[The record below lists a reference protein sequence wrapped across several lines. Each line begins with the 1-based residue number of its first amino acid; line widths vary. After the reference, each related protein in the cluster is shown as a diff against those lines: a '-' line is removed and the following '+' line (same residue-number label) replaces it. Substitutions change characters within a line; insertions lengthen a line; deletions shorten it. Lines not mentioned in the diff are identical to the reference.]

1 MSMNTVELDYS
12 KFADPR
18 IKQVIQQ
25 MEREFEKL
33 PTEKRPEDE
42 PDLFQCLMTV
52 KHERDA
58 DTVRNVGIYL
68 NDIFTHDVKV
78 ALKSESVA
86 KLGLS
91 ETEADRV
98 AKMSRMRMWTALD
111 KEFIPFVYPAFM
123 FQLGGS
129 APDAKHYFLRSYIR
143 YTITGLVGN
152 LAEAQKAPKELQ
164 GTAELGEP
172 KNEASASKPL
182 GPLNR
187 AVQAIICLREAHE
200 NGADIVIPPQIL
212 QMFLDSLNETI
223 RDTKIRFGLPEV
235 VEWKKIRTYA
245 VAPGNGLGMMTL
257 CAYISNDTP
266 MYTLEC
272 FDANNEKTGEYA
284 CFDALDPTDGILV
297 SIEQEY
303 GKAINFYE

>member
-1 MSMNTVELDYS
+1 MSMITVELDYS
-12 KFADPR
+12 KLADPK

-33 PTEKRPEDE
+33 PTEKRPEYE

-58 DTVRNVGIYL
+58 DTVRNVGLYL
-68 NDIFTHDVKV
+68 NDIFTHDVKA

-91 ETEADRV
+91 EEEANRV
-98 AKMSRMRMWTALD
+98 AKMSRIRMWTALD
-111 KEFIPFVYPAFM
+111 KEFIPIIYPAFM
-123 FQLGGS
+123 LRLNGS
-129 APDAKHYFLRSYIR
+129 VPDARHYFLRAYVR
-143 YTITGLVGN
+143 YTITRLVGN
-152 LAEAQKAPKELQ
+152 LAEAQKVPKEPQ
-164 GTAELGEP
+164 GAAELGEP
-172 KNEASASKPL
+172 KNEASASKL
-182 GPLNR
+182 SGPLNR
-187 AVQAIICLREAHE
+187 TVQAMIHLSEAHE
-200 NGADIVIPPQIL
+200 NGAGITIPPQIL
-212 QMFLDSLNETI
+212 QMFLDSLNETVKE
-223 RDTKIRFGLPEV
+223 TKIRFGLPEV

-284 CFDALDPTDGILV
+284 CFDALDPADGILAMLGK
-297 SIEQEY
+297 EY